1 MKKIIHKLSIILCAA
16 VFAYSVYQL
25 GSIFFGYQEIENETN
40 ELIEEVVQVE
50 EKQEE
55 QKEEKKPFDPNSVT
69 VDFDKLLKKNKDVVG
84 WMIIP
89 DTNINEVLLLGETN
103 DTYIRSNI
111 NGNYSY
117 AGSIFLDYMN
127 NGDFKDKNTI
137 IYGHNMKN
145 GSRFHNLRHYIN
157 KGQEYMDTHS
167 KIYIYLPDG
176 SYNVYDVFAACVL
189 NELSTLY
196 SNPTNYKQYIN
207 DVLANAKYKK
217 EVSDVESPI
226 IMLSTCHSSVDDQRY
241 VVYARL
247 SENVK

>member
-1 MKKIIHKLSIILCAA
+1 MKKIIHKLSIILCAV
-16 VFAYSVYQL
+16 VFVYSVYQL
-25 GSIFFGYQEIENETN
+25 GTIFIGYQEIENET
-40 ELIEEVVQVE
+40 EDLIEEVVKVE
-50 EKQEE
+50 EEK
-55 QKEEKKPFDPNSVT
+55 KEEKKPFDPNSIT
-69 VDFDKLLKKNKDVVG
+69 IDFDKLLKKNKDVVG

-117 AGSIFLDYMN
+117 AGSLFLECTN

-157 KGQEYMDTHS
+157 KGKEYMDNHS

-196 SNPTNYKQYIN
+196 TNPTSYKQYIK
-207 DVLANAKYKK
+207 DVLANAKYKTA
-217 EVSDVESPI
+217 VSEVESPL

-241 VVYARL
+241 VVFARL
-247 SENVK
+247 NENVK